1 MAPLSSPQKNNPK
14 RRRLK
19 QSLRSLI
26 EFRGASQ
33 LDQSQFQSTARKLY
47 DGPAGAVL
55 YLASKLSLHDPL
67 VGRIIKTRR
76 FDVTEF
82 RNILDIGA
90 GAGQILGHLLR
101 ETHPD
106 ARLVAC
112 DLSHQMLK
120 RARTRMGSPRPDYLS
135 ADLTC
140 LPFQDESF
148 DCVTCGW
155 VLEYLKDP
163 RHGLSEIYRVL
174 QPGGSLFLMATED
187 RLSGMLNSATW
198 KCRTYNRI
206 ELKQAFEETG
216 LPWKEQHWFTPIHQ
230 FLKLGGIIVE
240 ATKPLDAD
248 ENAEPA
254 AETSAA
260 QS

>member
-1 MAPLSSPQKNNPK
+1 MAPLSSPRKNTPK
-14 RRRLK
+14 RLRLRK
-19 QSLRSLI
+19 SLRSLI
-26 EFRGASQ
+26 EFGGGDQ
-33 LDQSQFQSTARKLY
+33 IDQSQFQSTTRKLY

-67 VGRIIKTRR
+67 VGRIIRTRR

-82 RNILDIGA
+82 RSILDIGS

-120 RARTRMGSPRPDYLS
+120 RARVRMDSPRPNYLS
-135 ADLTC
+135 ADMTN

-155 VLEYLKDP
+155 VLEYVADP
-163 RHGLSEIYRVL
+163 RHGLTEIHRVL
-174 QPGGSLFLMATED
+174 RRVAVCFYWRRRTNSPACSTVAPGNVAPTTGSSSNRLLKNRDCPGKSSTGSLRSISF
-187 RLSGMLNSATW
+187 
-198 KCRTYNRI
+198 
-206 ELKQAFEETG
+206 
-216 LPWKEQHWFTPIHQ
+216 
-230 FLKLGGIIVE
+230 
-240 ATKPLDAD
+240 
-248 ENAEPA
+248 
-254 AETSAA
+254 
-260 QS
+260 

>member
-1 MAPLSSPQKNNPK
+1 MAPLSSPERPRQKRK
-14 RRRLK
+14 RLK
-19 QSLRSLI
+19 QSLKSLI
-26 EFRGASQ
+26 EFRGGDQS
-33 LDQSQFQSTARKLY
+33 DQSQIQSTTRKLY

-67 VGRIIKTRR
+67 VGRIIKKRR

-82 RNILDIGA
+82 RSILDIGS
-90 GAGQILGHLLR
+90 GAGQILGHLLG

-120 RARTRMGSPRPDYLS
+120 RARNRMGSQRPNYLS
-135 ADLTC
+135 ADMTN

-155 VLEYLKDP
+155 VLEYVADP
-163 RHGLSEIYRVL
+163 KHGLSEIYRVL
-174 QPGGSLFLMATED
+174 QPGGSLFLLATED
-187 RLSGMLNSATW
+187 KFSGMLNSRTW
-198 KCRTYNRI
+198 KCKTYNRI
-206 ELKQAFEETG
+206 ELQQAFEESG
-216 LPWKEQHWFTPIHQ
+216 LPWKEQLWFTPIHQ

-240 ATKPLDAD
+240 ATKPD
-248 ENAEPA
+248 ESTVA
-254 AETSAA
+254 TI
-260 QS
+260 QSP

>member
-1 MAPLSSPQKNNPK
+1 MAPLSSPKKTGQKRK
-14 RRRLK
+14 RLK
-19 QSLRSLI
+19 KSLKSLI
-26 EFRGASQ
+26 EFRGGSQ
-33 LDQSQFQSTARKLY
+33 VDQSQFQSTTRKLY

-82 RNILDIGA
+82 RSILDIGS

-101 ETHPD
+101 ETHPE

-120 RARTRMGSPRPDYLS
+120 RARSRMDSQRPNYLS
-135 ADLTC
+135 ADLTN
-140 LPFQDESF
+140 LPFLDESF

-155 VLEYLKDP
+155 VLEYVADP
-163 RHGLSEIYRVL
+163 RHGLSEIHRVL
-174 QPGGSLFLMATED
+174 QPGGSLFLLATED
-187 RLSGMLNSATW
+187 KFSGMLNSRTW

-206 ELKQAFEETG
+206 ELQQAFEESG
-216 LPWKEQHWFTPIHQ
+216 LPWKEQLWFTPIHQ

-240 ATKPLDAD
+240 ATKPT
-248 ENAEPA
+248 EP
-254 AETSAA
+254 TTMSS
-260 QS
+260 QSS